1 MIWCYD
7 FFQEIENVFKC
18 NFKQCRIYQF
28 NFVTFKNETKKIV
41 MKILLENIKE
51 LVQVVEEPILFRAGS
66 DMSTVSTIKNAFLII
81 RDEVIEEFGTMKQL
95 KDKYTDDD
103 LLIEIDCSN
112 RLVYPSFV
120 DSHTHIVFP
129 HSREKEF
136 VSRIK
141 GLSYEEIASNGGG
154 ILNSA
159 KRLHETS
166 EDDLYHN
173 AMERIF
179 EVMKLGTGAI
189 EIKSGYGLN
198 TEDELKMLR
207 VIQKIKETAPICV
220 RSTFLGAHAIPEK
233 YKSNPSKYV
242 DVIINEMLPQ
252 VAADELADFIDV
264 FCDKGFF
271 SKQDTDRI
279 LMAGIKYGLRPK
291 IHANELGFT
300 GGVQVGVKYNALSV
314 DHLEYIGDEEISVL
328 KNTETMPTVLPGAA
342 FFLNMP
348 LSPVR
353 KMIDSGLP
361 VALASDYNPGS
372 SPSGNMS
379 FISSLGCIKYNM
391 LPEEVINAT
400 TLNSAY
406 AMGIGDCLGSISK
419 GKIANMFIT
428 SEAEGIESLPYH
440 FGSNLIETVIINGE
454 IQTFRFLQ

>member
-1 MIWCYD
+1 
-7 FFQEIENVFKC
+7 
-18 NFKQCRIYQF
+18 
-28 NFVTFKNETKKIV
+28 

-51 LVQVVEEPILFRAGS
+51 LVQVVEEPLLFRSGAE
-66 DMSTVSTIKNAFLII
+66 MSSVKTIRNAFLII
-81 RDEVIEEFGTMKQL
+81 RDEVIEEFGRMDQL
-95 KDKYTDDD
+95 KDKYMDDD

-120 DSHTHIVFP
+120 DSHTHLVYSN
-129 HSREKEF
+129 SRESEF

-141 GLSYEEIASNGGG
+141 GLTYEEIARNGGG

-166 EDDLYHN
+166 EEELHKS
-173 AMERIF
+173 AMDRIF
-179 EVMKLGTGAI
+179 EIMKTGTGAV

-207 VIQKIKETAPICV
+207 VIRKIKETSPICI
-220 RSTFLGAHAIPEK
+220 RSTFLGAHAVPEEFK
-233 YKSNPSKYV
+233 NNPSEYV
-242 DVIINEMLPQ
+242 DIVINEMIPQ

-271 SKQDTDRI
+271 SQQDTDRI
-279 LMAGIKYGLRPK
+279 LMAGMKYGLRPK

-314 DHLEYIGDEEISVL
+314 DHLEYIGDEEIALL

-342 FFLNMP
+342 FFLNLP

-353 KMIDSGLP
+353 KMIDAGLP

-400 TLNSAY
+400 TLNAAY
-406 AMGIGDCLGSISK
+406 AMGVSDCLGSISK
-419 GKIANMFIT
+419 GKIANLFIT
-428 SEAEGIESLPYH
+428 SDVDGIASLPYH
-440 FGSNLIETVIINGE
+440 FGSDLIETVIINGE
-454 IQTFRFLQ
+454 IQNF